1 MQYRWGVRQISLDAA
16 FDPALFRAL
25 GEPTRIQLLASLMR
39 LGGEANV
46 TMMADT
52 MPIDLSVVS
61 RHLRELVQAGVL
73 TVERRG
79 RERWY
84 ALRYESLI
92 GHFRE
97 LVRQLEALRDGR
109 ACC

>member
-1 MQYRWGVRQISLDAA
+1 MQYKGRVRQISLDAA

-25 GEPTRIQLLASLMR
+25 GEPSRIQLLAALMR

-46 TMMADT
+46 STIAEL

-84 ALRYESLI
+84 ALRYDALI
-92 GHFRE
+92 THFRE